1 MMLAVDA
8 SHVALM
14 RDTAGDD
21 IARAVGGD
29 VLAFER
35 LYQAN
40 VGRVYALALRMA
52 GPRVADE
59 LAQDVFVRVW
69 QKLALFRG
77 ESAFSTWLHRLAVNV
92 IVEHFRREN
101 LARQR
106 MTTDL
111 ALDVTPARSSSPT
124 AKLGLE
130 AALEL
135 LPDGARR
142 VFVLF
147 DVEGYT
153 HQEIASLLGTTVG
166 TSKSQL
172 HRARMLLREQLSSR
186 DHEV

>member
-1 MMLAVDA
+1 MLLAAEA
-8 SHVALM
+8 SSVALM
-14 RDTAGDD
+14 RDSPGDD
-21 IARAVGGD
+21 IARAVAGD

-35 LYQAN
+35 IYRAN
-40 VGRVYALALRMA
+40 LGRVYALALRMA

-59 LAQDVFVRVW
+59 LTQDVFVRVW
-69 QKLALFRG
+69 QKLSLFRG
-77 ESAFSTWLHRLAVNV
+77 ESAFTTWLHRLAVNV

-101 LARQR
+101 LLKQR
-106 MTTDL
+106 VTTDL
-111 ALDVTPARSSSPT
+111 ALDFAPAISASPT
-124 AKLGLE
+124 ARIGLE

-142 VFVLF
+142 VFVLY

-186 DHEV
+186 EHEV